1 MLRTLLAAALLL
13 PALGGCDT
21 ILGSRAPEV
30 VGVYELSSAPAL
42 LVDQPTLRVEMLSD
56 TLWLY
61 RSGAGKR
68 VVRERHGSPPS
79 PDTTVVHEED
89 FGYRMRGSNIEVE
102 FFCGPLALC
111 SAPPHMWGRRTEE
124 GLELRHLANPD
135 LPLAYRRLEP

>member
-1 MLRTLLAAALLL
+1 MLRPLLAAALLL
-13 PALGGCDT
+13 SALAGCDT

-30 VGVYELSSAPAL
+30 VGVYELTSAAL
-42 LVDQPTLRVEMLSD
+42 LVDRPTLRVEMLSD

-61 RSGAGKR
+61 RTGAGKR
-68 VVRERHGSPPS
+68 VVRERHGYPPR
-79 PDTTVVHEED
+79 PDTIVAYESD
-89 FGYRMRGSNIEVE
+89 FGYTMRGGQVEVE

-111 SAPPHMWGRRTEE
+111 SAPPHMWGRRTDE

>member
-30 VGVYELSSAPAL
+30 VGVYELTSAPAL
-42 LVDQPTLRVEMLSD
+42 LVDRSTLRVEVLSD
-56 TLWLY
+56 TVWLY
-61 RSGAGKR
+61 SNGAGKR
-68 VVRERHGSPPS
+68 LARERYRSSAS
-79 PDTTVVHEED
+79 PDTTLGSEVD
-89 FGYRMRGSNIEVE
+89 FGYTVRRGVIEVE

-111 SAPPHMWGRRTEE
+111 SAPPHMWGRRTAE

-135 LPLAYRRLEP
+135 LPLSYRRLEP